1 MIREFHAMGTH
12 WWLRIDG
19 ATAQLLDAVVSLVEE
34 AEQRLSRFRPD
45 STLSA
50 LNRDRRVTDGEL
62 AALAR
67 ESLRL
72 GDACGGAFNPAV
84 GGALLAAGYDRSF
97 DELPDRVDD
106 RPAPQARPG
115 LRVRGDAVT
124 LSGEGPIDFG
134 GIAKGWTVDR
144 AGELLRDWGCPRF
157 IIDAGGD
164 ILVGDAPRRD
174 PLPIGLGDLA
184 LRLRAGAVA
193 TSSTLRRRWTAASGT
208 KHHIIDPRTS
218 RPSERCFAVASVVA
232 PTATVADAL
241 ATALIANPDATLP
254 ALEGCDAEALLEGV
268 DGSRHM
274 TPGLQAMLL

>member
-1 MIREFHAMGTH
+1 MGTD
-12 WWLRIDG
+12 WWVRVDG
-19 ATAQLLDAVVSLVEE
+19 GSVELLDAVVDLVED
-34 AEQRLSRFRPD
+34 AEQRFSRFRPD
-45 STLSA
+45 SVLSI
-50 LNRDRRVTDGEL
+50 LNRERRTIDGEL
-62 AALAR
+62 AALTR

-72 GDACGGAFNPAV
+72 GDVCHGAFNPAV

-106 RPAPQARPG
+106 RPAPRARPG
-115 LRVRGDAVT
+115 LRVRGDTVT
-124 LSGEGPIDFG
+124 LTGEGPIDLG

-144 AGELLRDWGCPRF
+144 AGELLRDQGYPRF
-157 IIDAGGD
+157 VIDAGGD

-184 LRLRAGAVA
+184 VRLEAGAVA
-193 TSSTLRRRWTAASGT
+193 TSSTLRRRWTAASGA
-208 KHHIIDPRTS
+208 KHHIIDPCTG
-218 RPSERCFAVASVVA
+218 RPSQRCFAVASVVA

-241 ATALIANPDATLP
+241 ATALIADPDITLP
-254 ALEGCDAEALLEGV
+254 ALEQCGAEVLLEAV

>member
-1 MIREFHAMGTH
+1 MIREFRAMGTD
-12 WWLRIDG
+12 WWVRVDG
-19 ATAQLLDAVVSLVEE
+19 GTAQLLDAVVGLVEE
-34 AEQRLSRFRPD
+34 AEQRFSRFRLD
-45 STLSA
+45 STLST
-50 LNRDRRVTDGEL
+50 LNRERQTTDGEL
-62 AALAR
+62 AALTR

-72 GDACGGAFNPAV
+72 GDACLGAFNPSV

-97 DELPDRVDD
+97 DKLPATVDD
-106 RPAPQARPG
+106 RKPGGRPG
-115 LRVRGDAVT
+115 LLVRGDTVT
-124 LSGEGPIDFG
+124 LAGEGSVDFG

-144 AGELLRDWGCPRF
+144 AGELLRDEGCPRF

-164 ILVGDAPRRD
+164 ILVGDAPGRD

-184 LRLRAGAVA
+184 VGLEAGAVA
-193 TSSTLRRRWTAASGT
+193 TSSTLRRRWATASGT

-218 RPSERCFAVASVVA
+218 RPSQRCFAVASVVA

-241 ATALIANPDATLP
+241 ATALIADPDATLP
-254 ALEGCDAEALLEGV
+254 ALEECGAEALLEGV